1 MSGQINVH
9 SELHPC
15 RRRGAPVSRDEALQ
29 LAEIRRILAA
39 MNFVAEPISAMASL
53 EPTASA
59 ALPINRQQLFE
70 AGDLEDRLLWA
81 QRLAGDTKTVIL
93 QHLVR
98 ARELGCMR
106 RVAGPP
112 EAEAV
117 GELERDFPHCSAATG
132 LLRRRIALGNCCP
145 EPALKLPPLLLSGK
159 PGSGKTAFA
168 KRVAAMLR
176 VPCHEVDMA
185 SLHSSFSMVGLDAG
199 YATGRPG
206 AIWDALQA
214 ECMSPV
220 VILDELDKT
229 GVDDIADDPTG
240 FLYSVLEP
248 LSARRF
254 VDAAIGLP
262 IDASRVSWIGTCNDH
277 RRIHPA
283 ILSRFLLIEIDYPT
297 TNQMH
302 AVVASIHREMMARSE
317 WAPWFEPDLAREV
330 VDALAMLAPREVMQ
344 TLEDA
349 YASAASAGRRRVLPI
364 DVHQVR
370 RRVPVR
376 NPIGFLHGSAN
387 SGSPQ

>member
-1 MSGQINVH
+1 MNIMQIA
-9 SELHPC
+9 ELHPA
-15 RRRGAPVSRDEALQ
+15 RRRGAPASRDTALQ
-29 LAEIRRILAA
+29 LAEIRRILAG
-39 MNFVAEPISAMASL
+39 MSFVAEPHEASVTH
-53 EPTASA
+53 EPA
-59 ALPINRQQLFE
+59 AAVVSPINRQQLFK

-112 EAEAV
+112 NLQAV
-117 GELERDFPHCSAATG
+117 DALERDFPHCAAVTD

-145 EPALKLPPLLLSGK
+145 APTLKLPPLLLNGS

-168 KRVAAMLR
+168 KRLAAMLA

-185 SLHSSFSMVGLDAG
+185 SLHSSFTMVGLDAG

-214 ECMSPV
+214 ECMSPM
-220 VILDELDKT
+220 VILDELDKA
-229 GVDDIADDPTG
+229 GFDDTADDPTG

-248 LSARRF
+248 LTARRF

-262 IDASRVSWIGTCNDH
+262 IDASRVSWIATCNNH

-283 ILSRFLLIEIDYPT
+283 ILSRFLLVEIDYPSAA
-297 TNQMH
+297 QMP
-302 AVVASIHREMMARSE
+302 AVVASIHRDLIAQSE
-317 WAPWFEPDLAREV
+317 WAAWFEPNLSLEV
-330 VDALAMLAPREVMQ
+330 VDELSMIAPREVMQ
-344 TLEDA
+344 ILEDA
-349 YASAASAGRRRVLPI
+349 YANAASAGRRCVLPT
-364 DVHQVR
+364 DVRKVR
-370 RRVPVR
+370 RRPPVR
-376 NPIGFLHGSAN
+376 NSIGFIHVPTLEGDA
-387 SGSPQ
+387 P